1 MLTQQKKKLVT
12 YKNISIYEQTYKLPI
27 LKNNSVQNFQKNIQD
42 RQQLI
47 KQGIKYHYRFGGI
60 FRIKREIT
68 QSEVL
73 DELRLFIQDYF
84 YIIDFLEKYKHNY
97 HDFLV
102 SLTVGL
108 KNLFKQKY
116 LEIKKLEDE
125 RSQLELKN
133 HNYPHILEQ
142 LKLEK
147 RENFK
152 AVILLSNAYFLTLEK
167 ISLISEGIRN
177 LSEDTQHQKSII
189 QKIVKDLEVHQE
201 IHEYQQKAQKV
212 RQEIANIAQ
221 TAVNLETSLQDYFS
235 PFQVLIDEMV
245 KVDEYFFAIVSDIQN
260 LGNKILNYQSHL
272 VNLETSQEFSQNFI
286 DFMVKIYDKKSRL
299 EDAFRESQLLDGS
312 GDNFD
317 LLENSVFLEQGID
330 LISNYISTQITDQ
343 PNSPEIITDN
353 LESTTSLST
362 AKETGLMALVN
373 HNIDLT
379 QELISE
385 KNLDYTQLREL
396 LAQKKW
402 QEADLETNKLMLKV
416 IGKHDWDE
424 VYQEDI
430 DNFPCQD
437 IQIID
442 QLWEQYSYGYFG
454 FSIQQT
460 IWKEMGGQKDYETA
474 KKLGNRLGWR
484 KEGKWLDYEALTF
497 QLTPMTPMGH
507 LPAKWLNYNQNQIQS
522 TPELSTKNKSMA
534 AWRVKSWLVWQM
546 HLFFTRINN
555 CQENSFSVRG

>member
-522 TPELSTKNKSMA
+522 TPELSTANKSMA